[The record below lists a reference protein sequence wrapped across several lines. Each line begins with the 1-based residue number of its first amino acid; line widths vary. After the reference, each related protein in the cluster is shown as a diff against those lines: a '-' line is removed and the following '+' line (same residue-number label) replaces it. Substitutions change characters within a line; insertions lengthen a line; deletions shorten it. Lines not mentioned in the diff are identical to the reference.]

1 MSATINGERLLRFAN
16 RSLLGS
22 VAVLLLTIL
31 VCYPFAHWFSLGLQI
46 LGHATMIL
54 SAALLKI
61 SYVLRCVA
69 QQALNLPVG

>member
-1 MSATINGERLLRFAN
+1 MSPTINGERLLRFAN
-16 RSLLGS
+16 HGLLGS

-69 QQALNLPVG
+69 QQTLNLPVG